1 MSPTASA
8 LAVLV
13 ASSGVHPKM
22 IAFWA
27 AVVLAVLVVVLL
39 VRHARAKRRR
49 PQQGDDNWHP
59 HAHTDPGENR

>member
-1 MSPTASA
+1 MSPTASTR
-8 LAVLV
+8 AVLV

-22 IAFWA
+22 IAFWV

-59 HAHTDPGENR
+59 HAHTDPGEKR

>member
-1 MSPTASA
+1 MSSTAST

-22 IAFWA
+22 IAFWV

-39 VRHARAKRRR
+39 LRHARMKKRR
-49 PQQGDDNWHP
+49 PQQRQDNWHP
-59 HAHTDPGENR
+59 HAHTDAQEKR

>member
-22 IAFWA
+22 IAFWV

-39 VRHARAKRRR
+39 ARHARTKKRR
-49 PQQGDDNWHP
+49 PQQRDDSWHP
-59 HAHTDPGENR
+59 DGHTDAGEKR